1 MENEI
6 IKKEYALNWKR
17 ILISPFRKWAVL
29 IVGLVVGA
37 LIGVFGGMIFLGTSY
52 QAEATYMVT
61 FKTTSSS
68 LNDIYSQ
75 WNLASKMLYN
85 CQEISKQNKYLD
97 MVAKKYNETVTGGE
111 KEQITKEMLA
121 KCVSISRSASGGT
134 LLMITVKTGKEEM
147 STKII
152 EAVNAT
158 YKDYIESLFPQDS
171 AGNSM
176 IELQLV
182 NTPEAVYVAK
192 LPKKVLAI
200 LGGFAGAVLCY
211 VVLCFVELGDSKITS
226 ATDIVNRYNAPILG
240 SVYSFEV
247 GNTIEG
253 GYNYE
258 YKAE

>member
-17 ILISPFRKWAVL
+17 ILLSPFKKWVIL
-29 IVGLVVGA
+29 VVGLVVGA
-37 LIGVFGGMIFLGTSY
+37 LIGVFGGMFFLGTSY
-52 QAEATYMVT
+52 QADATYMVT
-61 FKTTSSS
+61 FRTTSSS

-75 WNLASKMLYN
+75 YNLASKMLYN

-97 MVAKKYNETVTGGE
+97 MVAKEYNKTLEGSE
-111 KEQITKEMLA
+111 KGQITKEMLA
-121 KCVSISRSASGGT
+121 KCMSISRSASGGT
-134 LLMITVKTGKEEM
+134 LLMISVKTGKEET

-158 YKDYIESLFPQDS
+158 YKDYIESLFPQDN

-192 LPKKVLAI
+192 MSKQVLAF

-211 VVLCFVELGDSKITS
+211 VAICFIELGDSKITS

-240 SVYSFEV
+240 SVYNFEV
-247 GNTIEG
+247 GNTING
-253 GYNYE
+253 GYDYE